1 MFYKKGI
8 NTCNSKEMFEFLKN
22 HSTYNI
28 KHYNKVRHYEN
39 NLKEESV
46 ANRVISFNI
55 NLFLEEE
62 QYSIIDKMLVD
73 WQNNHPKYK
82 VIINANNDTYLVLCN
97 EKNKFNVLPAFIYS
111 CDYDEF
117 KSYCSKEF
125 GGIKY
130 YNKILHEYVK
140 LVRDFDKLSDKI
152 YDYLNEV
159 INKM

>member
-1 MFYKKGI
+1 MEISKF
-8 NTCNSKEMFEFLKN
+8 NNSLMYSNKN
-22 HSTYNI
+22 
-28 KHYNKVRHYEN
+28 
-39 NLKEESV
+39 
-46 ANRVISFNI
+46 
-55 NLFLEEE
+55 LEKL
-62 QYSIIDKMLVD
+62 IR
-73 WQNNHPKYK
+73 K
-82 VIINANNDTYLVLCN
+82 VINESSNAVLLETFTDKCI
-97 EKNKFNVLPAFIYS
+97 LQDHITGGIYS